1 MLDDQEVP
9 EVPLVLAIV
18 APILAAAL
26 TPILGRRLGRGVAA
40 VNGLVL
46 LAVAA
51 GLLRELPGVLAGDVL
66 TFTHPWIPGGGPDFD
81 LRLDALALVFA
92 LVVTII
98 GVLVMAYSLRYFAPD
113 DPAAVRIPALLSLF
127 AGAMLGVVLAD
138 DLFLLFVAWELT
150 SITSF
155 FLIGGVGKGVKG
167 ATRALLVTG
176 IGGLALLAAALL
188 IESAAGSATL
198 SVITAQAAAVQA
210 SPLAVPAVILILLA
224 AGTKSA
230 QVPFHFWLPG
240 AMVAPTPVSTY
251 LHAATMVKAGI
262 YLLLRMAPTFDGF
275 MLWHV
280 SLVLI
285 GGATA
290 VLGAWVALVQ
300 RDLKRLMAYSTV
312 SQLGVMTTL
321 VGLGTPLALGIATI
335 HVFAHALFK
344 AALFMTVGIVDHE
357 TGTRDLDRLGGLRHA
372 LPLTATAGTL
382 AALSMAG
389 LPPLLGFVTKE
400 EALAALVKGVPGSTW
415 LGTAGLILI
424 LLASIGTVAYS
435 FRYVSGTFF
444 GPIRTE
450 AHHARIGFELPA
462 LLLAA
467 AGLVLGPL
475 SSRLTPL
482 LDVLGDQLGGASP
495 GIKLALWH
503 GLTVPL
509 ALSVTVVTLGLI
521 VLRGRPRI
529 ERLVE
534 HLPRPS
540 GERIFDRTYGAV
552 IDAGMQVRRTATSHA
567 LAAYVLPAI
576 AVLLLLIGYSLLTVT
591 PSGTVPA
598 TPPLDWA
605 LIVLIAGAIAGVVQA
620 RSRIAAVA
628 ALGLTGFLIAGW
640 FAMHGAPDLALTQLL
655 VETLTVAVV
664 IVVFRRLPD
673 TFSRSGHIRRRVAAA
688 IAVLVGIG
696 VGMLTWLTVGR
707 SGRSEVGSRFLAE
720 AEPITGGDNVVNTI
734 LVDFRALDTLG
745 EISVLLIAAL
755 GIYALVRHSELD
767 ALAPPRADALARRP
781 GASPFLGSGAID
793 SVILRLMTSTIAPV
807 MIVTSVWLLLRGH
820 DAVGGGFIGGLTA
833 GAAAVL
839 LYLSRGHQRLWQS
852 RWFRT
857 MPTVGSGL
865 VIAAV
870 YGLAGLSTSG
880 NFLSGGK
887 TTLPGGLT
895 VASSLVFDIGVFLV
909 VIGLVVAVLRHLGQ
923 GLGEDDPTPSRG
935 GPPDRGADDVAEVG
949 A

>member
-1 MLDDQEVP
+1 
-9 EVPLVLAIV
+9 VPLVLALVGPIV
-18 APILAAAL
+18 AAAL
-26 TPILGRRLGRGVAA
+26 TPLLGRRLGRGVAA

-46 LAVAA
+46 LAIAA
-51 GLLRELPGVLAGDVL
+51 GLLRALPRVMAGDVL
-66 TFTHPWIPGGGPDFD
+66 TYSRTWIPGGGPSFD

-98 GVLVMAYSLRYFAPD
+98 GVLVMAYSLRYFEPD

-138 DLFLLFVAWELT
+138 DLYLLFVAWELT
-150 SITSF
+150 SVTSF
-155 FLIGGVGKGVKG
+155 FLIGGIGKGAKG

-176 IGGLALLAAALL
+176 LGGLALLAAAVLL
-188 IESAAGSATL
+188 ESAAGSPTL
-198 SVITAQAAAVQA
+198 SVITSQASAVQSSA
-210 SPLAVPAVILILLA
+210 LVIPAVILILIA

-230 QVPFHFWLPG
+230 QFPFHFWLPG

-275 MLWHV
+275 MLWHM

-312 SQLGVMTTL
+312 SQLGVMTAL
-321 VGLGTPLALGIATI
+321 VGLGTPLALGIATL
-335 HVFAHALFK
+335 HVLAHSLFK

-389 LPPLLGFVTKE
+389 LPPLLGFITKE
-400 EALAALVKGVPGSTW
+400 EALAALLEGVAGSDW
-415 LGTAGLILI
+415 LGPAGLSLI

-435 FRYVSGTFF
+435 FRYVTGAFF
-444 GPIRTE
+444 GPVRSA
-450 AHHARIGFELPA
+450 AHAAPVGFELPA

-467 AGLVLGPL
+467 TGLVLGPL

-482 LDVLGDQLGGASP
+482 LEVLGVQLGGASP
-495 GIKLALWH
+495 GVKLALWH

-509 ALSVTVVTLGLI
+509 ALSVTIVTLGLL
-521 VLRGRPRI
+521 VLRGRARI
-529 ERLVE
+529 ERLADA
-534 HLPRPS
+534 LPRPS
-540 GERIFDRTYGAV
+540 GEQIFDSAYAAV
-552 IDAGMQVRRTATSHA
+552 ISVGTEVRRSATSHA
-567 LAAYVLPAI
+567 LAAYVLPPL
-576 AVLLLLIGYSLLTVT
+576 AVLLLLIGYALLTVT

-598 TPPLDWA
+598 TPLLDWA
-605 LIVLIAGAIAGVVQA
+605 LVALIAVAIVGVVQA

-628 ALGLTGFLIAGW
+628 ALGLTGFLVAGW
-640 FAMHGAPDLALTQLL
+640 FAIHGAPDLALTQLL
-655 VETLTVAVV
+655 VETLTAAVV

-673 TFSRSGHIRRRVAAA
+673 TFSRGGRTRQRVAAA
-688 IAVLVGIG
+688 FAVLTGTG

-707 SGRSEVGSRFLAE
+707 SGRSEIGSRFLDE

-745 EISVLLIAAL
+745 EIGVLLVAAL
-755 GIYALVRHSELD
+755 GIYALVRHPELGP
-767 ALAPPRADALARRP
+767 LRPPRTDAAPQHQDGRRP
-781 GASPFLGSGAID
+781 LGTGEID
-793 SVILRLMTSTIAPV
+793 SVILRLMSSAIAPV
-807 MIVTSVWLLLRGH
+807 LFGAAAWLLIRGH

-833 GAAAVL
+833 GAAVVL
-839 LYLSRGHQRLWQS
+839 LYLSQGHQRLWRS
-852 RWFRT
+852 RWFRA
-857 MPTVGSGL
+857 MPMVSSGL
-865 VIAAV
+865 VVAAV

-880 NFLSGGK
+880 NFLAGGK

-895 VASSLVFDIGVFLV
+895 VARSLVFDVGVFLV
-909 VIGLVVAVLRHLGQ
+909 VVGLVVAVLRHLGQ
-923 GLGEDDPTPSRG
+923 GLGEDDPVPARG
-935 GPPDRGADDVAEVG
+935 GPEDRLTDDAAGVVA
-949 A
+949 

>member
-1 MLDDQEVP
+1 VL
-9 EVPLVLAIV
+9 LVLIV
-18 APILAAAL
+18 AAPVAAAAL
-26 TPILGRRLGRGVAA
+26 TPMIGRLLGRSVAA
-40 VNGLVL
+40 VNGFVL
-46 LAVAA
+46 LAVSAA
-51 GLLRELPGVLAGDVL
+51 LLRELPGVLDGEVVAYSR
-66 TFTHPWIPGGGPDFD
+66 PWMTDGGPTLS

-92 LVVTII
+92 LVVAII
-98 GVLVMAYSLRYFAPD
+98 GVLVMAYALRYFERD
-113 DPAAVRIPALLSLF
+113 DPDAVRIPALLSLF
-127 AGAMLGVVLAD
+127 AGAMFGVVLAD
-138 DLFLLFVAWELT
+138 DVFLLFVAWELT

-155 FLIGGVGKGVKG
+155 FLIGGTGKGAKG

-176 IGGLALLAAALL
+176 VGGLALLAAAVLL
-188 IESAAGSATL
+188 ESTTGSATL
-198 SVITAQAAAVQA
+198 SVITSQAAVVQGSA
-210 SPLAVPAVILILLA
+210 LAAPAVILLLVA
-224 AGTKSA
+224 ASTKSA
-230 QVPFHFWLPG
+230 QFPFHFWLPG

-275 MLWHV
+275 MLWHI

-312 SQLGVMTTL
+312 SQLGLMTVL
-321 VGLGTPLALGIATI
+321 VGLGTPLALGIATL
-335 HVFAHALFK
+335 HVLAHALFK
-344 AALFMTVGIVDHE
+344 AALFMTVGIVEHE

-372 LPLTATAGTL
+372 LPLTAAAGTL

-400 EALAALVKGVPGSTW
+400 EALAALVKGVPGSAW
-415 LGTAGLILI
+415 LGTAGLVLILI
-424 LLASIGTVAYS
+424 ASIGTVAYS
-435 FRYVSGTFF
+435 FRYITGTFF

-450 AHHARIGFELPA
+450 AHHAPLGFELPA
-462 LLLAA
+462 LVLAA

-482 LDVLGDQLGGASP
+482 LEVTGVQLGGASP

-503 GLTVPL
+503 GPTVPL
-509 ALSVTVVTLGLI
+509 ALSILVVSAGLLT
-521 VLRGRPRI
+521 LRGRVRI
-529 ERLVE
+529 ERLIGG
-534 HLPRPS
+534 LPRAS
-540 GERIFDRTYGAV
+540 GERGFDLVYSGV
-552 IDAGMQVRRTATSHA
+552 IRVGTQVQRTATSHA
-567 LAAYVLPAI
+567 LAAYLLPPFAI
-576 AVLLLLIGYSLLTVT
+576 ALLLGWRSLATIA
-591 PSGTVPA
+591 PSGAVPP

-605 LIVLIAGAIAGVVQA
+605 LLLLIAIAIAGVVQA
-620 RSRIAAVA
+620 RSRIGAVA
-628 ALGLTGFLIAGW
+628 ALGLTGFLVAGW
-640 FAMHGAPDLALTQLL
+640 FAIHGAPDLALTQLL

-673 TFSRSGHIRRRVAAA
+673 TFANGGRVRNRVAAVA
-688 IAVLVGIG
+688 AVLVGTSIG
-696 VGMLTWLTVGR
+696 SLTWLVVGR
-707 SGRSEVGSRFLAE
+707 NGRSAVGSRFLTE

-755 GIYALVRHSELD
+755 GIYSLVRHSELGP
-767 ALAPPRADALARRP
+767 LGPPGTDGPTGQRTEDL
-781 GASPFLGSGAID
+781 FLGRGAID
-793 SVILRLMTSTIAPV
+793 STILRVMTTAIAPV
-807 MIVTSVWLLLRGH
+807 MLLTALWLLLRGH

-833 GAAAVL
+833 GSAVVL
-839 LYLSRGHQRLWQS
+839 LYLSQGHHRLWQS
-852 RWFRT
+852 RWFRA
-857 MPTVGSGL
+857 MPMVGTGL

-887 TTLPGGLT
+887 VTLPGELT
-895 VASSLVFDIGVFLV
+895 IASSLVFDVGVFLV
-909 VIGLVVAVLRHLGQ
+909 VVGLVVAVLRHLGQ
-923 GLGEDDPTPSRG
+923 GMAEDEAHPSRG
-935 GPPDRGADDVAEVG
+935 GPQPRTPGAQEVI